1 MARPHGAMLGTT
13 RHARAHSNHVVATLV
28 LSSPPLLGTTHPVHP
43 IAVVGNAVPDT
54 GVSWAWVTML
64 SVEYQAFYRKYRP
77 QSFAEIVGQDHV
89 TSTLLREVVEGKVS
103 HAYLFAGPRGT
114 GKTTTARVLAKALN
128 CQDRFPTGE
137 PCNVCYSCVGV
148 TEGSS
153 LDVIEL
159 DAASHNKVEDIREI
173 RVNVGTVASVSGA
186 SRVYILDE
194 AHMLSRAAANA
205 LLKTLEEPP
214 EHVHFVL
221 ATTEPYKL
229 LDTVRSRSQRFDF
242 HPVGVEIMS
251 DYLETIAGREGFSAT
266 NEGLTAIAHHA
277 QGSIRDGISL
287 LEQVAVLG
295 DGSVDVPGVSTVLG
309 LVDSEAFERLANAI
323 VDDDPKAGL
332 ELVAEIVSSGS
343 DLRRFVSECLAYFRG
358 VFLAHYAPNIEEI
371 VDESP
376 DRIDRWR
383 KMARHMPAGD
393 VIQAID
399 QLSEALLRLREGREE
414 RLVVELAVIRLTR
427 HDTASD
433 PVSLAARL
441 GRLEDR
447 INQLAG
453 GNQLAQAPAAV
464 ETPASTPVTNVPPKA
479 AEVAS
484 DSPADS
490 ESRTVPT
497 TEPAPIDVTPLEGD
511 ASVAARDMAPAQL
524 TMKAVESSWPALV
537 GKVRAAAGVRRYTL
551 LKEAAPGEVEG
562 DQLTLHLPAH
572 LTFHLESLQEDQA
585 LRALVEEAAS
595 ELLQGRVR
603 IVYRAG
609 PIAEPEVAEIAP
621 MRAPEASELTEA
633 TEGGID
639 PTDLVKDLLGGEI
652 VEP

>member
-1 MARPHGAMLGTT
+1 M
-13 RHARAHSNHVVATLV
+13 
-28 LSSPPLLGTTHPVHP
+28 PP
-43 IAVVGNAVPDT
+43 
-54 GVSWAWVTML
+54 
-64 SVEYQAFYRKYRP
+64 VEYQAFYRKYRP
-77 QSFAEIVGQDHV
+77 QSFSEIVGQDHV
-89 TSTLLREVVEGKVS
+89 TATLLREVVEGKVS

-114 GKTTTARVLAKALN
+114 GKTTTARVLAKSLN
-128 CQDRFPTGE
+128 CQNRAPSGE
-137 PCNVCYSCVGV
+137 PCSVCDSCVAV
-148 TEGSS
+148 AEGSS

-186 SRVYILDE
+186 RRVYILDE
-194 AHMLSRAAANA
+194 AHMLSRAASNA

-242 HPVGVEIMS
+242 HPIGVEIMS
-251 DYLETIAGREGFSAT
+251 DYLEAISSRESLSAT
-266 NEGLTAIAHHA
+266 PEGLAAIAHHA
-277 QGSIRDGISL
+277 SGSIRDGLSL
-287 LEQVAVLG
+287 LEQVAALG
-295 DGSVDVPGVSTVLG
+295 DGEVDVTGVSAALG
-309 LVDSEAFERLANAI
+309 LVDAEAFDRLASAI

-332 ELVAEIVSSGS
+332 ELVAEIVATGS
-343 DLRRFVSECLAYFRG
+343 DLRRFVSEALAYFRG

-376 DRIDRWR
+376 DRIDKWR
-383 KMARHMPAGD
+383 QMARHMPAGD

-427 HDTASD
+427 HDTATD
-433 PVSLAARL
+433 PISLAARL

-447 INQLAG
+447 VNQQGPPGSSSASLASESSE
-453 GNQLAQAPAAV
+453 AESAP
-464 ETPASTPVTNVPPKA
+464 PQPQRPPKSKKKSSPKQEAKLGSA
-479 AEVAS
+479 A
-484 DSPADS
+484 
-490 ESRTVPT
+490 
-497 TEPAPIDVTPLEGD
+497 APEDV
-511 ASVAARDMAPAQL
+511 SVAARDMAPAKL

-551 LKEAAPGEVEG
+551 LKEATPGEVDG
-562 DQLTLHLPAH
+562 DQLTLHVPAH

-595 ELLQGRVR
+595 ELLEGRVR
-603 IVYRAG
+603 VSYG
-609 PIAEPEVAEIAP
+609 PGPVSEPEVTEVTP
-621 MRAPEASELTEA
+621 LRAPEAHELTEA

-639 PTDLVKDLLGGEI
+639 PTDLVKDLLGGEV

>member
-1 MARPHGAMLGTT
+1 MVRVESPNGRGLAVRVMGY
-13 RHARAHSNHVVATLV
+13 HA
-28 LSSPPLLGTTHPVHP
+28 PE
-43 IAVVGNAVPDT
+43 
-54 GVSWAWVTML
+54 
-64 SVEYQAFYRKYRP
+64 VEYQAFYRKYRP
-77 QSFAEIVGQDHV
+77 QSFSEIVGQGHV

-114 GKTTTARVLAKALN
+114 GKTTTARVLAKSLN
-128 CQDRFPTGE
+128 CQNRASDGE
-137 PCNVCYSCVGV
+137 PCSRCDSCVAV
-148 TEGSS
+148 AEGSS

-186 SRVYILDE
+186 RRVYILDE
-194 AHMLSRAAANA
+194 AHMLSRAASNA

-242 HPVGVEIMS
+242 HPIGVEVIS
-251 DYLETIAGREGFSAT
+251 DYLDGISDREGLSAT
-266 NEGLTAIAHHA
+266 PESLTAIAHHA
-277 QGSIRDGISL
+277 QGSIRDGLSL
-287 LEQVAVLG
+287 LEQVAALG
-295 DGSVDVPGVSTVLG
+295 DGEIDVGGVSVALG
-309 LVDSEAFERLANAI
+309 LVDSEAFDRLATAI
-323 VDDDPKAGL
+323 VEDDPKAGL
-332 ELVAEIVSSGS
+332 ELVAEIVAAGS
-343 DLRRFVSECLAYFRG
+343 DLRRFTSEALGYFRG

-376 DRIDRWR
+376 DRIDKWR
-383 KMARHMPAGD
+383 QMARRMPAAD

-427 HDTASD
+427 HDTATD

-447 INQLAG
+447 LSRQVADADLATG
-453 GNQLAQAPAAV
+453 AESREGKAAQVQSKPSPSRKRPSPPQHEASA
-464 ETPASTPVTNVPPKA
+464 ESTSTP
-479 AEVAS
+479 
-484 DSPADS
+484 
-490 ESRTVPT
+490 
-497 TEPAPIDVTPLEGD
+497 

-524 TMKAVESSWPALV
+524 TMKAAEAAWPALV
-537 GKVRAAAGVRRYTL
+537 GKVRAAAGIRRFTL
-551 LKEAAPGEVEG
+551 LKEATPGEVDG
-562 DQLTLHLPAH
+562 DQLVLHVAAHLP
-572 LTFHLESLQEDQA
+572 FHLESLQEDQA
-585 LRALVEEAAS
+585 LKALVEEAAS
-595 ELLQGRVR
+595 ELLKGRVR
-603 IVYRAG
+603 ISYVAG
-609 PIAEPEVAEIAP
+609 PAAESEVAEVTP
-621 MRAPEASELTEA
+621 LRAPEEHELTEA

-639 PTDLVKDLLGGEI
+639 PTDLVKDLLGGEV

>member
-1 MARPHGAMLGTT
+1 MFAI
-13 RHARAHSNHVVATLV
+13 LV
-28 LSSPPLLGTTHPVHP
+28 
-43 IAVVGNAVPDT
+43 
-54 GVSWAWVTML
+54 W
-64 SVEYQAFYRKYRP
+64 
-77 QSFAEIVGQDHV
+77 
-89 TSTLLREVVEGKVS
+89 
-103 HAYLFAGPRGT
+103 
-114 GKTTTARVLAKALN
+114 
-128 CQDRFPTGE
+128 
-137 PCNVCYSCVGV
+137 GV

-186 SRVYILDE
+186 RRIYILDE
-194 AHMLSRAAANA
+194 AHMLSRAASNA

-242 HPVGVEIMS
+242 HPIGVEIMS
-251 DYLETIAGREGFSAT
+251 DYLDTIVGREGFTAT
-266 NEGLTAIAHHA
+266 AEGLTAIAHHA
-277 QGSIRDGISL
+277 QGSIRDGMSL
-287 LEQVAVLG
+287 LEQVAALG
-295 DGSVDVPGVSTVLG
+295 DGSVDVPGVSAALG
-309 LVDSEAFERLANAI
+309 LVDSEAFDRLAKAI

-332 ELVAEIVSSGS
+332 EIVAEVVSSGS
-343 DLRRFVSECLAYFRG
+343 DLRRFVSESLAYFRG

-383 KMARHMPAGD
+383 QMARHMPAGD

-447 INQLAG
+447 INQQAG
-453 GNQLAQAPAAV
+453 AAPSAPTKTEAPRRQ
-464 ETPASTPVTNVPPKA
+464 PAS
-479 AEVAS
+479 VAS
-484 DSPADS
+484 
-490 ESRTVPT
+490 
-497 TEPAPIDVTPLEGD
+497 EPPPPQEKKTAPLPEPPVDVTPTPEGE
-511 ASVAARDMAPAQL
+511 SVAARDMAPAKL
-524 TMKAVESSWPALV
+524 TLKAVESSWPAIV

-562 DQLTLHLPAH
+562 DQLTLHVPAH
-572 LTFHLESLQEDQA
+572 LTFHFESLQEDQA
-585 LRALVEEAAS
+585 LKALVEEAAS
-595 ELLQGRVR
+595 ELLDGRVR
-603 IVYRAG
+603 VVYSPG
-609 PIAEPEVAEIAP
+609 PVAEPEVADVTP
-621 MRAPEASELTEA
+621 LRAPEAHELTEA

-639 PTDLVKDLLGGEI
+639 PTDLVKDLLGGEV

>member
-1 MARPHGAMLGTT
+1 MSGP
-13 RHARAHSNHVVATLV
+13 
-28 LSSPPLLGTTHPVHP
+28 
-43 IAVVGNAVPDT
+43 
-54 GVSWAWVTML
+54 WVTMPP
-64 SVEYQAFYRKYRP
+64 VEYQAFYRKYRP
-77 QSFAEIVGQDHV
+77 QSFSEIVGQAHV

-114 GKTTTARVLAKALN
+114 GKTSTARVLAKALN
-128 CQDRFPTGE
+128 CQDRAPGGE
-137 PCNVCYSCVGV
+137 PCNVCSSCVGV

-186 SRVYILDE
+186 RRVYILDE
-194 AHMLSRAAANA
+194 AHMLSRAASNA

-242 HPVGVEIMS
+242 HPIGVEIMS
-251 DYLETIAGREGFSAT
+251 DYLGTIARREDFSAT
-266 NEGLTAIAHHA
+266 SEGLTAIARHA
-277 QGSIRDGISL
+277 RGSIRDGISL
-287 LEQVAVLG
+287 LEQVAALG
-295 DGSVDVPGVSTVLG
+295 DGSIDVPGVSAALG
-309 LVDSEAFERLANAI
+309 LVGFEAFDRLANAI

-332 ELVAEIVSSGS
+332 ELVAEIVSAGF
-343 DLRRFVSECLAYFRG
+343 DLRRFVSEALAYFRG

-376 DRIDRWR
+376 DRIDQWR
-383 KMARHMPAGD
+383 QMARHMPAGD

-427 HDTASD
+427 HDTAAD

-441 GRLEDR
+441 ARLEDR
-447 INQLAG
+447 VNQQGGAVALAPTDSPTPG
-453 GNQLAQAPAAV
+453 AA
-464 ETPASTPVTNVPPKA
+464 EPASTTPDPPRRRRKPVG
-479 AEVAS
+479 EE
-484 DSPADS
+484 SP
-490 ESRTVPT
+490 RTVET
-497 TEPAPIDVTPLEGD
+497 T
-511 ASVAARDMAPAQL
+511 ASQDDGPKAARDMAPAQL

-562 DQLTLHLPAH
+562 NQLTLHVPAH

-595 ELLQGRVR
+595 ELLEGRVR
-603 IVYRAG
+603 IVYSPG
-609 PIAEPEVAEIAP
+609 PIAETDVAEVTP
-621 MRAPEASELTEA
+621 LRAPEAHELTDA
-633 TEGGID
+633 VEGGID
-639 PTDLVKDLLGGEI
+639 PTDLVKDLLGGEV
-652 VEP
+652 VEPQ